1 MMHEYEILPCGDTAV
16 LIRFEQKIDPE
27 ILRQVTMMTNAIK
40 KAEINGILDIIPAYA
55 SILVCFDPLKTDMR
69 SIISKIQKLKPEK
82 QSEIEQGQRVV
93 RIPVLYGK
101 PFPED
106 LQHVADH
113 AGLTI
118 EEVIQIHTA
127 NTYPVYMIGFLPGFP
142 YLGNLDERIH
152 TPRRTEPRTD
162 IPAGAVGIG
171 GGQTG
176 VYPISSPGGWHI
188 IGRTP
193 VKLYAPAEEQPVL
206 LRSGDLIHFYSIT
219 EEEYEKIEKTGG
231 KLCL

>member
-1 MMHEYEILPCGDTAV
+1 MKEYEILPCGDTAV

-40 KAEINGILDIIPAYA
+40 KAEIKGILDMIPAYA

-69 SIISKIQKLKPEK
+69 SIIEKFEKVKPEK
-82 QSEIEQGQRVV
+82 QNEKEEQRMI
-93 RIPVLYGK
+93 RIPVLYGR
-101 PFPED
+101 PFAED
-106 LQHVADH
+106 LDHVAKH
-113 AGLTI
+113 AGITT

-152 TPRRTEPRTD
+152 TPRRTTPRTD

-171 GGQTG
+171 GSQTG
-176 VYPISSPGGWHI
+176 VYPIPSPGGWHI
-188 IGRTP
+188 IGQTP
-193 VKLYAPAEEQPVL
+193 VKLYDPDQKQPVL
-206 LRSGDLIHFYSIT
+206 LQSGDLIRFYAID
-219 EEEYEKIEKTGG
+219 EEEYEKIEKAGG

>member
-1 MMHEYEILPCGDTAV
+1 MKEYEILPCGDTAV

-40 KAEINGILDIIPAYA
+40 KAEIKGILDMIPAYA

-69 SIISKIQKLKPEK
+69 SIIEKIEKVKPEQQNEK
-82 QSEIEQGQRVV
+82 EEQRMI
-93 RIPVLYGK
+93 RIPVLYGR
-101 PFPED
+101 PFAED
-106 LQHVADH
+106 LDHVAKH
-113 AGLTI
+113 AGITT

-152 TPRRTEPRTD
+152 TPRRTTPRTD

-171 GGQTG
+171 GSQTG
-176 VYPISSPGGWHI
+176 VYPIPSPGGWHI
-188 IGRTP
+188 IGQTP
-193 VKLYAPAEEQPVL
+193 VKLYDPDQKQPVL
-206 LRSGDLIHFYSIT
+206 LQSGDLIRFYAID
-219 EEEYEKIEKTGG
+219 EEEYEKIEKAGG

>member
-1 MMHEYEILPCGDTAV
+1 MKEYEILPCGDTAV

-40 KAEINGILDIIPAYA
+40 KAEIKGILDMIPAYA

-69 SIISKIQKLKPEK
+69 SIIEKIEKVKPEK
-82 QSEIEQGQRVV
+82 QNEKEEQRMI
-93 RIPVLYGK
+93 RIPVLYGR
-101 PFPED
+101 PFAED
-106 LQHVADH
+106 LDHVAKH
-113 AGLTI
+113 AGITT

-152 TPRRTEPRTD
+152 TSRRTTPRTD

-171 GGQTG
+171 GSQTG
-176 VYPISSPGGWHI
+176 VYPIPSPGGWHI
-188 IGRTP
+188 IGQTP
-193 VKLYAPAEEQPVL
+193 VKLYDPDQKQPVL
-206 LRSGDLIHFYSIT
+206 LQSGDLIRFYAID
-219 EEEYEKIEKTGG
+219 EEEYEKIEKAGG